1 MTSDIPVLQIA
12 STHVHVGII
21 VAYANVC
28 STGDLVDILK
38 WWENVPVFVVGKA
51 TAAAGRTRLYV
62 MTRVGSV

>member
-12 STHVHVGII
+12 STHVHV

-62 MTRVGSV
+62 MTC